1 MCIPTYSG
9 PWRHTGVSPAGP
21 GLWVEAAE
29 SRVSSFLPH
38 RLLGGR
44 WVGRWLSPEARKGDS
59 CPVFPVPAGNRGKT
73 GSSNSAPPP
82 SVLADAV
89 HVCPARPSPAHP
101 EHFPSQSQQPLLGS
115 ESPGQQL
122 QGERSS
128 MGSGWLLPLLPM
140 SRLQLQGD
148 LKITE
153 KVPGGG
159 TTDTLLSG
167 SKELRPASL
176 PYKVV
181 LKQALSPNLPPPIY
195 L

>member
-1 MCIPTYSG
+1 MGSWEEGGWEGGCPLRLVKGTAALCSRCLLGIEARQAAPTQ
-9 PWRHTGVSPAGP
+9 
-21 GLWVEAAE
+21 
-29 SRVSSFLPH
+29 PH
-38 RLLGGR
+38 RP
-44 WVGRWLSPEARKGDS
+44 LSWQM
-59 CPVFPVPAGNRGKT
+59 
-73 GSSNSAPPP
+73 
-82 SVLADAV
+82 
-89 HVCPARPSPAHP
+89 
-101 EHFPSQSQQPLLGS
+101 QSTYV
-115 ESPGQQL
+115 L
-122 QGERSS
+122 QGLHLHIPNIFPANPSNRSLVLRALDS
-128 MGSGWLLPLLPM
+128 SYRVRGQVWGQDGWGLPLLPM